1 MGAHYRE
8 LWVQVRDAAALPAA
22 RRAHPRLD
30 AATPGVFVCV
40 DEADFD
46 PAGPDDAG
54 LEAISRHGE
63 AVHLAVYDGAAG
75 ELCGA
80 FEYVRAR
87 GGEVV
92 RALVC
97 VQEDDGTTRWT
108 RVDGKPEGWE
118 RRFVEVYLHRALVA
132 WADDA
137 DVDLDDQADDQG
149 HGQLPPDVVRDA
161 ERFVVG
167 GRALYD
173 ADDLA
178 EAVRSAVLGPE
189 EEPEDDEPDDEGA

>member
-22 RRAHPRLD
+22 SRADRRLA
-30 AATPGVFVCV
+30 AATPGAFACV

-46 PAGPDDAG
+46 PAGPDDAA
-54 LEAISRHGE
+54 LLALSRHGE
-63 AVHLAVYDGAAG
+63 AVHLALYDGAAG
-75 ELCGA
+75 ELSGA

-87 GGEVV
+87 DGLVV

-97 VQEDDGTTRWT
+97 VQGGDGTTRWS
-108 RVDGKPEGWE
+108 RVDGAPEGWE
-118 RRFVEVYLHRALVA
+118 RRFVEVYQHRALVA
-132 WADDA
+132 WADDN
-137 DVDLDDQADDQG
+137 DVDLDDDAEDQG
-149 HGQLPPDVVRDA
+149 HDQLPPDVVRDA
-161 ERFVVG
+161 ERFAVG

-189 EEPEDDEPDDEGA
+189 EEPEDDEPDDA